1 MAVTTGINSGFVT
14 VAPTD
19 DPTATVVAADKLTR
33 AVKDTCPANVDIITE
48 VGFWVDNFVSDVS
61 FEVGLYS
68 HNAGT
73 NKPDALLYSETGNT
87 IGGTAG
93 WKKYTNLNWEV
104 TSGTIYWIAI
114 QLDDT
119 ASNTNTNYTGSG
131 GRLAVD
137 FGGATALPNPFL
149 SDVELDYAAAHYAV
163 VAQAAEYVEITGT
176 IVGTSNVSGTLD
188 TSLTQVNLT
197 STVTG
202 TSSVSGNLTL
212 GANWQT
218 STFKNTKRLILA
230 ANDSIWYED
239 I

>member
-19 DPTATVVAADKLTR
+19 DPSAAVVVADNLTR

-48 VGFWVDNFVSDVS
+48 VGFWVDNATSDVS

-137 FGGATALPNPFL
+137 FGGATALPSPFL

-163 VAQAAEYVEITGT
+163 VAQAAEYVYISGSIE
-176 IVGTSNVSGTLD
+176 GTSSLSGTL
-188 TSLTQVNLT
+188 TLYNIISISGTI
-197 STVTG
+197 TG
-202 TSSVSGNLTL
+202 TSSLSGVITL
-212 GANWQT
+212 SSNWQT